1 MLGLNLSASVRP
13 TSAWWTSGAIFAA
26 DFVNDRYMRDGVNI
40 TRDEALTVTRPS
52 PKLARTV
59 AGQWLSFPPDT
70 LARTDRGASIEP
82 ASTNYVQNSTMAGAV
97 PGTPGTAPTGWTV
110 PTSAN
115 GLTRQIVAV
124 GTSNGLPHIDIR
136 FSGTTTAESF
146 LNINLSS
153 SNQIATLPGDTW
165 TFSCGVALIGG
176 SLAGLIPALAC
187 RLRTA
192 VFSAAGSYIGE
203 LMNDPTIALNGGEV
217 VQIQTA
223 TVTNSSSRF
232 LSPYLQ
238 FWYSSGAAIDFT
250 IRVGSPQL
258 EPASATSPILTT
270 GVATLRPLDDVSV
283 NLPGPAQLVA
293 IYSDGSSN
301 SYAAVT
307 TPSPL
312 QTANGRRSVCLVE
325 AFDL

>member
-176 SLAGLIPALAC
+176 SLAGLIPTLAC

-192 VFSAAGSYIGE
+192 MFSAAGSYIGE
-203 LMNDPTIALNGGEV
+203 LMTDSTLDFGSGEV
-217 VQIQTA
+217 TQIQLA
-223 TVTNSSSRF
+223 TVTNANARF
-232 LSPYLQ
+232 LLPYLQ
-238 FWYSSGAAIDFT
+238 FWYTSASTIDFT
-250 IRVGSPQL
+250 LRICAPQF
-258 EPASATSPILTT
+258 EQPVSTTPILTSGGSTTRQADAVVLMLPT
-270 GVATLRPLDDVSV
+270 G
-283 NLPGPAQLVA
+283 GQLA
-293 IYSDGSSN
+293 LTYDGGSIG
-301 SYAAVT
+301 T
-307 TPSPL
+307 
-312 QTANGRRSVCLVE
+312 QTALAALHHLAGTGQKMVQLIEVTP
-325 AFDL
+325 L

>member
-203 LMNDPTIALNGGEV
+203 LMNDPTIAFGPGEV
-217 VQIQTA
+217 LQVQAA
-223 TVTNSSSRF
+223 TVANSSARF
-232 LSPYLQ
+232 LLPYLQ
-238 FWYSSGAAIDFT
+238 FWHGSGVVIDFT
-250 IRVGSPQL
+250 LRIRAPQF
-258 EPASATSPILTT
+258 EPSALTSPIPTT
-270 GVATLRPLDDVSV
+270 GSITTRAADAIQT
-283 NLPGPAQLVA
+283 NLPQPANIVA
-293 IYSDGSSN
+293 RYSDGTTD
-301 SYAAVT
+301 SYAGDAMSFLLPVT
-307 TPSPL
+307 G
-312 QTANGRRSVCLVE
+312 QKSVVLVE
-325 AFDL
+325 GF

>member
-40 TRDEALTVTRPS
+40 TRDAALTVTRPS

-146 LNINLSS
+146 LNIQLCPVY
-153 SNQIATLPGDTW
+153 IPTLPGDIW
-165 TFSCGVALIGG
+165 SLSCNIALIAG
-176 SLAGLIPALAC
+176 SLSGLIPALAC
-187 RLRTA
+187 RLR
-192 VFSAAGSYIGE
+192 AAMLNASSGYIGE
-203 LMNDPTIALNGGEV
+203 LMTNPTLDFGHGEV
-217 VQIQTA
+217 MQAQSA
-223 TVTNSSSRF
+223 TVANAAARF

-238 FWYSSGAAIDFT
+238 FWYLAGESLDFT
-250 IRVGSPQL
+250 IRIVAPQF
-258 EPASATSPILTT
+258 ERSQPTSPALTSVGVWTRQADTVSLILPMP
-270 GVATLRPLDDVSV
+270 GSLMATHWDSSTHIYFVSA
-283 NLPGPAQLVA
+283 LPYEMPYDFGGNTVRQ
-293 IYSDGSSN
+293 
-301 SYAAVT
+301 
-307 TPSPL
+307 
-312 QTANGRRSVCLVE
+312 VE
-325 AFDL
+325 AFPS